1 MITILILP
9 EGIWDGFDDKGLI
22 EGSMEGKLDKGIAHK
37 YYRWLP
43 FVFSDL
49 KNNLPQELYTEFF
62 LSRIIKIIKNHE
74 SNIMVP
80 PIIFGKNFK

>member
-37 YYRWLP
+37 YYR
-43 FVFSDL
+43 
-49 KNNLPQELYTEFF
+49 
-62 LSRIIKIIKNHE
+62 
-74 SNIMVP
+74 
-80 PIIFGKNFK
+80 